1 MIVKEAFKKL
11 QAELPAAER
20 IERVCV
26 YGGASEGSWDGYV
39 DAARRLG
46 EVIGQAG
53 LDVVYGGGRTG
64 MMGAMADGALS
75 KDAHVI
81 GVIPNFLD
89 KVEVGHRDVTD
100 LRLVPDMHTR
110 KRMMFDLA
118 QAIVAMPGGF
128 GTMEEIFEVITWK
141 QLGRHNK
148 PIIFFDTD
156 QGFWQPM
163 MTLIDHLEDQGFLH
177 SRLKNLYTSIRHAE
191 ELADAF
197 ERQLSD

>member
-1 MIVKEAFKKL
+1 MIINEAFKKL
-11 QAELPAAER
+11 QADLPAAER
-20 IERVCV
+20 IQRVCV
-26 YGGASEGSWDGYV
+26 YGGASEGSWDGYT

-46 EVIGQAG
+46 EVIGEAG

-64 MMGAMADGALS
+64 MMGAMADGALE

-81 GVIPNFLD
+81 GVIPEFLD
-89 KVEVGHRDVTD
+89 QVEVGHRDVTD

-156 QGFWQPM
+156 KGFWQPM
-163 MTLIDHLEDQGFLH
+163 MTLIDHLEEEGFLH
-177 SRLKNLYTSIRHAE
+177 SRLKNLYVSIRHAD
-191 ELADAF
+191 ELPAAF
-197 ERQLSD
+197 ESQLAP

>member
-1 MIVKEAFKKL
+1 MIVQEAFKKL

-26 YGGASEGSWDGYV
+26 YGGASEGNWDGYV

-163 MTLIDHLEDQGFLH
+163 MKLIDHLEDQGFLH
-177 SRLKNLYTSIRHAE
+177 SRLKNLYTSIRHPE
-191 ELADAF
+191 ELAEAF

>member
-26 YGGASEGSWDGYV
+26 YGGASEGNWDGYV

-141 QLGRHNK
+141 QLGQLDN
-148 PIIFFDTD
+148 PIALFNYAKYFAPLIGTLNSAAKAGFYDMSYFDD
-156 QGFWQPM
+156 
-163 MTLIDHLEDQGFLH
+163 IIIEED
-177 SRLKNLYTSIRHAE
+177 SARLVKRLLAE
-191 ELADAF
+191 I
-197 ERQLSD
+197 

>member
-26 YGGASEGSWDGYV
+26 YGGASEGNWDGYV

-128 GTMEEIFEVITWK
+128 GTLEEIFEVITWK

-156 QGFWQPM
+156 QGYWQPM

-177 SRLKNLYTSIRHAE
+177 SRLKNLYTSIRHPD
-191 ELADAF
+191 ELPHAL

>member
-26 YGGASEGSWDGYV
+26 YGGASEGNWDGYV
-39 DAARRLG
+39 GAARRLG

-177 SRLKNLYTSIRHAE
+177 SRLKNLYTSIRHPE